1 MMLRIVQALILLMA
15 TTAFFAPHAPSAG
28 IKRGGPVYNGDVE
41 VIWPGNKKVKAK
53 PGEALKAV
61 AARARYTPNYGCEE
75 GKCGSCEHKGS
86 DGKKYRV
93 CITKVPKI
101 AGPLTLKP

>member
-1 MMLRIVQALILLMA
+1 MHTHTHLRIQ
-15 TTAFFAPHAPSAG
+15 PHSAA
-28 IKRGGPVYNGDVE
+28 KRAGPVFNGDVE
-41 VIWPGNKKVKAK
+41 VIFGTKKTKAK

-61 AARARYTPNYGCEE
+61 AARAKYTPNYGCEE

-86 DGKKYRV
+86 DGKKYRI